1 MTTQVVLG
9 SNGIFEFLTNQT
21 IVDIC
26 AGCSGDPELASERI
40 LERAY
45 GTWWDQEG
53 VIDDITV
60 IVIFIDRMAGS
71 FQPANVQQEPAV
83 QDTVAAEA
91 NVNVDSDLE
100 SKNYVTPTMRRKL
113 QQRGVAPALVEA
125 QADYAAVSSLS
136 DFPFDARH
144 DEDDSSKDIGG
155 SDTSVQDLLD
165 QITGSDTH

>member
-60 IVIFIDRMAGS
+60 IVIFIDRMTGS
-71 FQPANVQQEPAV
+71 FQPANVQLEKPV
-83 QDTVAAEA
+83 QSTAAAAAE
-91 NVNVDSDLE
+91 VNGNFDKALE
-100 SKNYVTPTMRRKL
+100 SKNYVTPTMRRKI

-136 DFPFDARH
+136 DFPFDAH
-144 DEDDSSKDIGG
+144 DDDEDSSKDVGG
-155 SDTSVQDLLD
+155 SDTSVQD